1 MTSLWATHNFER
13 EARSTEP
20 TIFSESWV
28 RKNSVST
35 GPQNFSKTQKITF
48 PRISVSRQTEIH
60 SVTVSHYTNT
70 ITITHRS
77 ILQPPVGHSCLSWAP
92 RTELCRKLRPRYH
105 FSGWFIAARGI
116 RDMTVA
122 GSLRCH
128 LTRCGNLLCA
138 LMCAFVQ
145 RPSASMCVHVH
156 LLIFVCACA
165 SLCASSNPTAW
176 IKALCTI
183 VHHQRQQTDCNWL
196 ESHSW
201 AR

>member
-1 MTSLWATHNFER
+1 MTSLWATHNFKR
-13 EARSTEP
+13 EARSTKP

-35 GPQNFSKTQKITF
+35 GPQKFSRWKFSDTERFTQKITF

-128 LTRCGNLLCA
+128 LTRCGNLSCA

-145 RPSASMCVHVH
+145 RPSASMCAHVH
-156 LLIFVCACA
+156 NCVHLFVIVCACA
-165 SLCASSNPTAW
+165 SFCASS
-176 IKALCTI
+176 KHCVL
-183 VHHQRQQTDCNWL
+183 
-196 ESHSW
+196 
-201 AR
+201 

>member
-1 MTSLWATHNFER
+1 MPLALFHIQIQW
-13 EARSTEP
+13 
-20 TIFSESWV
+20 
-28 RKNSVST
+28 
-35 GPQNFSKTQKITF
+35 G
-48 PRISVSRQTEIH
+48 QTEIH
-60 SVTVSHYTNT
+60 SVTVSHYSNI

-128 LTRCGNLLCA
+128 LTRCGNLSCA
-138 LMCAFVQ
+138 LI
-145 RPSASMCVHVH
+145 ASMCVHVK
-156 LLIFVCACA
+156 
-165 SLCASSNPTAW
+165 LCAFVNLCVRKRIIGYVQVHHQIQLCELGI
-176 IKALCTI
+176 IKTLCAI

-196 ESHSW
+196 KSHTW